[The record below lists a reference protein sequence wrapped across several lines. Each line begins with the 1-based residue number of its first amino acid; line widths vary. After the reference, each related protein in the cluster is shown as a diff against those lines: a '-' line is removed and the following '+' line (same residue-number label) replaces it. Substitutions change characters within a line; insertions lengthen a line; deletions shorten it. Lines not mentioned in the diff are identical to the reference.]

1 MHTLT
6 VKSLQ
11 FHAGHGL
18 HDFEKNQ
25 GNRFEVDLVF
35 TSDFTRA
42 GQTDSISDTIDYSQV
57 QKLLKNVFDGE
68 PVNLI
73 ETLARKIG
81 DTLMNAFPEVHELEV
96 RVRKMNPPI
105 EIKTEYVQI
114 SMQWHR

>member
-6 VKSLQ
+6 VKGMQ

-18 HDFEKNQ
+18 HDFEKSQ
-25 GNRFEVDLVF
+25 GNDFEVDLVF

-42 GQTDSISDTIDYSQV
+42 GQTDSISDTIDYSKV
-57 QKLLKNVFDGE
+57 QNLLKNIFEGE

-81 DTLMNAFPEVHELEV
+81 DKLMDVFPDIKSLEV